1 MKIGGISAIME
12 EIEDEQEIDQEI
24 GQEIDQEQAFD
35 DHSESEYKSDIET
48 EEPEPVKA
56 VDDQRGLSVYDPLHR
71 YLAEVRKYP
80 FLTREEEVRLA
91 VLSKSPNDDAL
102 QAITDLVLS
111 HLRLVASIAME
122 YRHLPIDTMDLIQEG
137 NIGLMQAIKKFDP
150 YRNIRVATY
159 AAWWIRA
166 YILKYLTQNWR
177 LVKIGTTEVQRKL
190 FFNLSKEREKLE
202 KSGFV
207 AGPKL
212 LADRLNVK
220 EQDVIE
226 VEQRMKWGHEVS
238 LDAPYGERDSETTLM
253 ETLPSLEEGV
263 EQKAAKEQLTLLFQ
277 SKLKEF
283 SQTLN
288 ARDKQILSD
297 RILSDQPITL
307 DALGVLFKISKE
319 RVRQLEE
326 NLIKKL
332 KKFIKQ
338 ELKDFED
345 ITP

>member
-1 MKIGGISAIME
+1 MTHTQGGFAVMDELEQEELFDDDSE
-12 EIEDEQEIDQEI
+12 PEYTSEIEIEVADE
-24 GQEIDQEQAFD
+24 
-35 DHSESEYKSDIET
+35 
-48 EEPEPVKA
+48 VKEGDA
-56 VDDQRGLSVYDPLHR
+56 ERSLSVYDPLYR

-80 FLTREEEVRLA
+80 FLTREEEMRLA
-91 VLSKSPNDDAL
+91 ISSKSQNESAL
-102 QAITDLVLS
+102 QAITELVLS

-122 YRHLPIDTMDLIQEG
+122 YKHFPIDTMDLIQEG

-177 LVKIGTTEVQRKL
+177 LVRIGTTEVQRKL

-202 KSGFV
+202 KLGFV

-212 LADRLNVK
+212 LADRLNVN
-220 EQDVIE
+220 EQDVID
-226 VEQRMKWGHEVS
+226 VGQRMKFGHEVS
-238 LDAPYGERDSETTLM
+238 LDAPFGDPDSNNTLLETI
-253 ETLPSLEEGV
+253 PSEEEGI
-263 EQKAAKEQLTLLFQ
+263 EQKVAQKQLASLFQ
-277 SKLKEF
+277 AKLKEF
-283 SQTLN
+283 STTLN
-288 ARDKQILSD
+288 ARDNQILSD

-307 DALGVLFKISKE
+307 DALGVIFKISKE

-332 KKFIKQ
+332 KKFMRQ
-338 ELKDFED
+338 ELKDFDD

>member
-1 MKIGGISAIME
+1 ME
-12 EIEDEQEIDQEI
+12 EIE
-24 GQEIDQEQAFD
+24 QEQGFD
-35 DHSESEYKSDIET
+35 DHSEPQYPDPTEIET
-48 EEPEPVKA
+48 EERKETVA
-56 VDDQRGLSVYDPLHR
+56 VEEDQRGLSVYDPLHR

-80 FLTREEEVRLA
+80 FLTRDEEMHLA
-91 VLSKSPNDDAL
+91 ILSKSPNEDAL

-122 YRHLPIDTMDLIQEG
+122 YKHLPIDTMDLIQEG

-166 YILKYLTQNWR
+166 YILKYLIQNWR

-190 FFNLSKEREKLE
+190 FYNLSKERAKLE
-202 KSGFV
+202 QEGYV
-207 AGPKL
+207 AEPKL

-220 EQDVIE
+220 EQDVID
-226 VEQRMKWGHEVS
+226 VEQRMRWGQEVS
-238 LDAPYGERDSETTLM
+238 LDAPYGEADSETSLM
-253 ETLPSLEEGV
+253 ETIPSDCEGV
-263 EQKAAKEQLTLLFQ
+263 EQKTAQEQLTFLFQ

-283 SQTLN
+283 SRTLN
-288 ARDKQILSD
+288 DRDKQILSD

-307 DALGVLFKISKE
+307 DALGVIFKISKE

-332 KKFIKQ
+332 RRYIKQ

>member
-1 MKIGGISAIME
+1 MKIGGISAVME
-12 EIEDEQEIDQEI
+12 ETEQEET
-24 GQEIDQEQAFD
+24 FD
-35 DHSESEYKSDIET
+35 DHSEPECPSDIESDIET
-48 EEPEPVKA
+48 EEAKPDKA

-80 FLTREEEVRLA
+80 FLTREEEVHLA
-91 VLSKSPNDDAL
+91 ILSKSPNDDAL

-238 LDAPYGERDSETTLM
+238 LDAPYGERDSETTLT

-263 EQKAAKEQLTLLFQ
+263 EQRAAKEQLTLLFQ

>member
-1 MKIGGISAIME
+1 MEELEEESEE
-12 EIEDEQEIDQEI
+12 EIEGPSDLEASDEEEVKGVTTPAEDE
-24 GQEIDQEQAFD
+24 E
-35 DHSESEYKSDIET
+35 HS
-48 EEPEPVKA
+48 VA
-56 VDDQRGLSVYDPLHR
+56 VYDPLHH
-71 YLAEVRKYP
+71 YLMEVRKYP
-80 FLTREEEVRLA
+80 FLTREEENHLA
-91 VLSKSPNDDAL
+91 ISSKSPNEDAL

-166 YILKYLTQNWR
+166 YILKYLIQNWR

-202 KSGFV
+202 RLGFV

-226 VEQRMKWGHEVS
+226 VEQRMRWGVEVS
-238 LDAPYGERDSETTLM
+238 LDATHKNEDGETTLM
-253 ETLPSLEEGV
+253 ETLPSHEEGV
-263 EQKAAKEQLTLLFQ
+263 EEKVSREQLTALFQ
-277 SKLKEF
+277 AKLKEF

-288 ARDKQILSD
+288 DRDRQILSD
-297 RILSDQPITL
+297 RILSDKPITL
-307 DALGVLFKISKE
+307 DALGVLFKVSKE

-332 KKFIKQ
+332 KKFMKQ

-345 ITP
+345 ITL